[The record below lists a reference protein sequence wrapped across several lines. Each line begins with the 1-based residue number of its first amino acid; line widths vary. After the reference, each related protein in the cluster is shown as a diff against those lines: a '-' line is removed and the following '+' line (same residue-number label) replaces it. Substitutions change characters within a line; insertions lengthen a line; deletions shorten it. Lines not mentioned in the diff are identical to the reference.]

1 MRSRGI
7 ALVITLAVLLMVGL
21 LVFGAFFTTQIER
34 WVSRNDVTATQA
46 QYVADAGLDKYKTAL
61 FQYFRW
67 LQEPGN
73 DSTAAPTRTAC
84 FNRLGAG
91 LDLNRTGSPISWNNG
106 RITYPS
112 EVLTDAD
119 GNVLGNYTVTI
130 YKDPDDSNL
139 YTLEAVGTSSGARST
154 VRATFRI
161 ELTGALQQAVFTG
174 QGQSNKFINGGATIR
189 GGIYVVG
196 SDPNATVIDSN
207 GNFTMLNRYDLTDS
221 SRYPS
226 NVANRVHPNNR
237 SANNLCA
244 NLRVQYGKV
253 SVGGSTQ
260 IGEETNRVVGVWV
273 GRGASDVNNGGSFNC
288 QQTKGICT
296 DVGPAAFDL
305 SNPPAFPTFDGPGV
319 CQIPSNGN
327 PTWRQCIRYV
337 ASLPGQG
344 LFISRTGSVPV
355 VQWPSA
361 ALPSAIPGSCYN
373 AVAAAAASSDKKL
386 VLDSVPVDCSY
397 TMPDGSRGGFKY
409 TPNPA
414 KLEVYGTVN
423 LKGFSLRLAR
433 DADYQARTALLGAT
447 PLVERQ
453 NASLV
458 VEKLD
463 SSDTLGGNLD
473 LDGSLLP
480 DAAGGNAY
488 FPNHVLA
495 VIAEG
500 DTYQRGQY
508 VMAPVYSG
516 GTFRIVKDNVLLGSV
531 ISNMFCTTSAGNQ
544 ASCNAGQK
552 SEVVYINTAENVPA
566 ALRPIQYR
574 GPATF
579 KLLSYERR

>member
-7 ALVITLAVLLMVGL
+7 ALVVTLAVLLMVGL
-21 LVFGAFFTTQIER
+21 LVFGGFFTTQIER

-46 QYVADAGLDKYKTAL
+46 QYVADAGLNKYKTAL

-73 DSTAAPTRTAC
+73 DSAATPTRTAC

-91 LDLNRTGSPISWNNG
+91 LDLNRSGSPIPWNNN
-106 RITYPS
+106 RVTYPS
-112 EVLTDAD
+112 EVLTDPA
-119 GNVLGNYTVTI
+119 GNVLGSYTVTI

-139 YTLEAVGTSSGARST
+139 YTLESVGTFSGARST
-154 VRATFRI
+154 ARATFRI
-161 ELTGALQQAVFTG
+161 ELAGALQQAVFTG

-196 SDPNATVIDSN
+196 SDPNATVIDTN
-207 GNFTMLNRYDLTDS
+207 GNFSMLNRYDLSTYTQNGGVS
-221 SRYPS
+221 S
-226 NVANRVHPNNR
+226 RVHPNNR

-260 IGEETNRVVGVWV
+260 IGEETNRVIGVWV
-273 GRGASDVNNGGSFNC
+273 GRGASDVNNGGSFSC
-288 QQTKGICT
+288 QKTKGICT

-319 CQIPSNGN
+319 CQIPSNPS
-327 PTWRQCIRYV
+327 PTWRQCIRY
-337 ASLPGQG
+337 AAGQPGQG
-344 LFISRTGSVPV
+344 LIIRRTGLSALVSWPPVAVP
-355 VQWPSA
+355 PTAPLSCIT
-361 ALPSAIPGSCYN
+361 ALST
-373 AVAAAAASSDKKL
+373 AAAAGDKKL
-386 VLDSVPVDCSY
+386 VLDGVPVDCSY
-397 TMPDGSRGGFKY
+397 TMPDGSKGGFKY

-414 KLEVYGTVN
+414 RLEVYGTVD
-423 LKGFSLRLAR
+423 LQGFSLRLAR
-433 DADYQARTALLGAT
+433 DTDYQARTTLLGT
-447 PLVERQ
+447 IPPLERQ

-458 VEKLD
+458 VEKHPTD
-463 SSDTLGGNLD
+463 ALGGNLD

-480 DAAGGNAY
+480 DTAGGNAY

-495 VIAEG
+495 VVAEG

-516 GTFRIVKDNVLLGSV
+516 GTFRIVKDNVLFGSV
-531 ISNMFCTTSAGNQ
+531 ISNLFCTTSAGNTG
-544 ASCNAGQK
+544 SCSAGQK
-552 SEVVYINTAENVPA
+552 SEVVYINTAENVPV